1 MGSHE
6 KDPCSPKRALS
17 RSSSTV
23 SSKHSSVQQGSES
36 WEVVEEPRARGSP
49 GQQPQRHEG
58 YLLKKRKWPLKGWHK
73 RYFVLE
79 NGILKYSTTRQDVLK
94 GKLHG
99 AIDVRQSVMSVNKK
113 AQRVDLDT
121 EDNIYHL
128 KIKSPEA
135 FSSWVSSLCTHHHG
149 ERPEP
154 CPTGG
159 PTGTSTQGQWTR
171 ILPSGSA
178 PALSTL
184 ASSRDKVNAW
194 LKDSEGLERCSAE
207 LSECQAKLQ
216 ELTGMLQHLEALH
229 RIPSAPLISG
239 SQPSAA
245 TERPKKGRRATK
257 IWCTQSFAK
266 DDTIG
271 RVGRLHG
278 SVPNLSRYL
287 EPSQSQLPFSVPPE
301 YSQLQRSFWVLAQKV
316 HGSLSSVVAAL
327 VAERARLEEMRQA
340 LHRQCPAPRPGSA
353 GTAAVREHGGP
364 GVLLLGSQRGAGC
377 PLPLSAPSW
386 LQGTGRGGLG
396 SASPF
401 PQPGLRR
408 FHSLS
413 VSSDTTLDSF
423 ASLHPDE
430 PDALPAKGR
439 EQQLSNRSIVSLAD
453 SHTEFFDACEV
464 FLSASSSENEPS
476 EDESCISEVTA
487 GVCEEAAEPGGPGR
501 PPTGTG
507 STGEGTG
514 QRMGPAGGG
523 GFATGPVREGRT
535 AAEAAPPPDTGKGN
549 TGRGEPGEGTAL
561 LPDSSAE
568 GRGSPGRGRLHPTA
582 RCPAGAER
590 PGVPAEPP
598 PLEPPL
604 ELPGPD
610 PRRRSRLP
618 APPAPSGDVSL
629 WGLLRSSVGKD
640 LSRVAL
646 PVQLNE
652 PLNTLQRLCE
662 ELEYSELLDRA
673 SRARDPRQR
682 LVYVAAFAV
691 SAYAS
696 TYYRAGSKPFNPVL
710 GETYEC
716 VRPDRG
722 FRFISEQVSHH
733 PPISACHAESDNFVF
748 WQDMRWKNKF
758 WGKSLEIVPMGTVN
772 VQLPRTG
779 DHYEW
784 NKVTTCIH
792 NVLSGPRWIEHYG
805 EVLIRNTRDA
815 SYHCKLTFCKA
826 RYWGAGANEVQGAV
840 LSRSGTAVE
849 RLAGKWHEGLHRGP
863 APGHCVWKAS
873 KDPGRPP
880 WGVTPALGGY
890 PGLGGYPSQA
900 SSLTVPTP
908 LHADPMPRDHERS
921 YGFTQFALELN
932 ELTPELRRVLPS
944 TDTRLRPDQRYL
956 EEGNVPAAE
965 AQKRQIEQLQRDRRR
980 VMEENNITHQ
990 ARFFRRVTDASGKES
1005 WVTNNTYW
1013 KLRLDPGFSHLDSAV
1028 LW

>member
-6 KDPCSPKRALS
+6 KDPSSPKRALS
-17 RSSSTV
+17 RSNSTV

-36 WEVVEEPRARGSP
+36 WEVVEEPRGRGSP

-128 KIKSPEA
+128 KIKSPEL
-135 FSSWVSSLCTHHHG
+135 FSSWVSSLCSHHQG

-154 CPTGG
+154 CPPGG
-159 PTGTSTQGQWTR
+159 PAGTNTQGQWTR

-184 ASSRDKVNAW
+184 ASSRDKVDAW

-245 TERPKKGRRATK
+245 TERPKKGRRTTK

-287 EPSQSQLPFSVPPE
+287 ESSQSQLPFSLPPE

-327 VAERARLEEMRQA
+327 VAERSRLEEMRLA
-340 LHRQCPAPRPGSA
+340 LDRQCPAPRPGSA
-353 GTAAVREHGGP
+353 GTAGP
-364 GVLLLGSQRGAGC
+364 A
-377 PLPLSAPSW
+377 
-386 LQGTGRGGLG
+386 
-396 SASPF
+396 
-401 PQPGLRR
+401 LRR

-464 FLSASSSENEPS
+464 FLSASSSENE
-476 EDESCISEVTA
+476 
-487 GVCEEAAEPGGPGR
+487 
-501 PPTGTG
+501 
-507 STGEGTG
+507 
-514 QRMGPAGGG
+514 
-523 GFATGPVREGRT
+523 VRG
-535 AAEAAPPPDTGKGN
+535 
-549 TGRGEPGEGTAL
+549 AL
-561 LPDSSAE
+561 L
-568 GRGSPGRGRLHPTA
+568 GFRGSRLHPTA
-582 RCPAGAER
+582 RRPAGAER

-662 ELEYSELLDRA
+662 ELEYSALLDRA

-733 PPISACHAESDNFVF
+733 PPISACHAESENFVF

-815 SYHCKLTFCKA
+815 SYHCKLTFCK
-826 RYWGAGANEVQGAV
+826 V
-840 LSRSGTAVE
+840 
-849 RLAGKWHEGLHRGP
+849 
-863 APGHCVWKAS
+863 C
-873 KDPGRPP
+873 
-880 WGVTPALGGY
+880 
-890 PGLGGYPSQA
+890 
-900 SSLTVPTP
+900 
-908 LHADPMPRDHERS
+908 
-921 YGFTQFALELN
+921 
-932 ELTPELRRVLPS
+932 
-944 TDTRLRPDQRYL
+944 
-956 EEGNVPAAE
+956 
-965 AQKRQIEQLQRDRRR
+965 
-980 VMEENNITHQ
+980 
-990 ARFFRRVTDASGKES
+990 
-1005 WVTNNTYW
+1005 
-1013 KLRLDPGFSHLDSAV
+1013 
-1028 LW
+1028 

>member
-6 KDPCSPKRALS
+6 KDSSSPKRALS
-17 RSSSTV
+17 RSNSTV
-23 SSKHSSVQQGSES
+23 SSKHSSIQQGSES
-36 WEVVEEPRARGSP
+36 WEVVEEPRTRGSP
-49 GQQPQRHEG
+49 GQEPQRHEG

-79 NGILKYSTTRQDVLK
+79 NGILKYATTRQDVLK

-99 AIDVRQSVMSVNKK
+99 AIDIRQSVMSINKK

-121 EDNIYHL
+121 EENIYHL
-128 KIKSPEA
+128 KIKSPELFA
-135 FSSWVSSLCTHHHG
+135 SWVSSLCSHHQG
-149 ERPEP
+149 ERPEL
-154 CPTGG
+154 CPRGG
-159 PTGTSTQGQWTR
+159 PMGKTPTNAQSPWTR

-207 LSECQAKLQ
+207 LSECQEKLQ
-216 ELTGMLQHLEALH
+216 ELTGMLQSLEALH

-239 SQPSAA
+239 TQPSAA
-245 TERPKKGRRATK
+245 AERPKKGRRTTK

-287 EPSQSQLPFSVPPE
+287 EPSQNQLPFSLPPE

-327 VAERARLEEMRQA
+327 MAERTRLEEMRQT
-340 LHRQCPAPRPGSA
+340 LDRRRSAPRPDGA
-353 GTAAVREHGGP
+353 NTTGAA
-364 GVLLLGSQRGAGC
+364 
-377 PLPLSAPSW
+377 
-386 LQGTGRGGLG
+386 
-396 SASPF
+396 
-401 PQPGLRR
+401 LRR

-413 VSSDTTLDSF
+413 VSSDTTQDSF

-476 EDESCISEVTA
+476 DDESCISEATTGA
-487 GVCEEAAEPGGPGR
+487 CEDPGGPSR
-501 PPTGTG
+501 LPTG
-507 STGEGTG
+507 
-514 QRMGPAGGG
+514 
-523 GFATGPVREGRT
+523 
-535 AAEAAPPPDTGKGN
+535 
-549 TGRGEPGEGTAL
+549 
-561 LPDSSAE
+561 AE
-568 GRGSPGRGRLHPTA
+568 GPGMP
-582 RCPAGAER
+582 
-590 PGVPAEPP
+590 VEPV
-598 PLEPPL
+598 

-610 PRRRSRLP
+610 PRRRRCLP
-618 APPAPSGDVSL
+618 APPAPPGDVSL

-722 FRFISEQVSHH
+722 FRFISEQVCHH
-733 PPISACHAESDNFVF
+733 PPISACHAESDNFIF

-758 WGKSLEIVPMGTVN
+758 WGKSLEIVPVGTVN

-779 DHYEW
+779 DHFEW

-815 SYHCKLTFCKA
+815 SYHCKITFCK
-826 RYWGAGANEVQGAV
+826 V
-840 LSRSGTAVE
+840 
-849 RLAGKWHEGLHRGP
+849 
-863 APGHCVWKAS
+863 C
-873 KDPGRPP
+873 
-880 WGVTPALGGY
+880 
-890 PGLGGYPSQA
+890 
-900 SSLTVPTP
+900 
-908 LHADPMPRDHERS
+908 
-921 YGFTQFALELN
+921 
-932 ELTPELRRVLPS
+932 
-944 TDTRLRPDQRYL
+944 
-956 EEGNVPAAE
+956 
-965 AQKRQIEQLQRDRRR
+965 
-980 VMEENNITHQ
+980 
-990 ARFFRRVTDASGKES
+990 
-1005 WVTNNTYW
+1005 
-1013 KLRLDPGFSHLDSAV
+1013 
-1028 LW
+1028 

>member
-6 KDPCSPKRALS
+6 KDPSSPKRALS

-36 WEVVEEPRARGSP
+36 WEVVEEPRVRGSP
-49 GQQPQRHEG
+49 GREPQRHEG

-128 KIKSPEA
+128 KIKSPEL

-154 CPTGG
+154 CPPGG

-245 TERPKKGRRATK
+245 AERPKKGRRTTK

-287 EPSQSQLPFSVPPE
+287 ESSQSQLPFSLPPE

-340 LHRQCPAPRPGSA
+340 LDRQCPAPRPGSA
-353 GTAAVREHGGP
+353 GTAGP
-364 GVLLLGSQRGAGC
+364 A
-377 PLPLSAPSW
+377 
-386 LQGTGRGGLG
+386 
-396 SASPF
+396 
-401 PQPGLRR
+401 LRR

-423 ASLHPDE
+423 ASLQPWLSPQ

-464 FLSASSSENEPS
+464 FLSASSSENE
-476 EDESCISEVTA
+476 
-487 GVCEEAAEPGGPGR
+487 
-501 PPTGTG
+501 
-507 STGEGTG
+507 
-514 QRMGPAGGG
+514 
-523 GFATGPVREGRT
+523 
-535 AAEAAPPPDTGKGN
+535 
-549 TGRGEPGEGTAL
+549 
-561 LPDSSAE
+561 
-568 GRGSPGRGRLHPTA
+568 
-582 RCPAGAER
+582 
-590 PGVPAEPP
+590 
-598 PLEPPL
+598 
-604 ELPGPD
+604 
-610 PRRRSRLP
+610 
-618 APPAPSGDVSL
+618 
-629 WGLLRSSVGKD
+629 
-640 LSRVAL
+640 
-646 PVQLNE
+646 
-652 PLNTLQRLCE
+652 
-662 ELEYSELLDRA
+662 
-673 SRARDPRQR
+673 
-682 LVYVAAFAV
+682 
-691 SAYAS
+691 
-696 TYYRAGSKPFNPVL
+696 
-710 GETYEC
+710 
-716 VRPDRG
+716 
-722 FRFISEQVSHH
+722 
-733 PPISACHAESDNFVF
+733 
-748 WQDMRWKNKF
+748 
-758 WGKSLEIVPMGTVN
+758 
-772 VQLPRTG
+772 
-779 DHYEW
+779 
-784 NKVTTCIH
+784 
-792 NVLSGPRWIEHYG
+792 
-805 EVLIRNTRDA
+805 
-815 SYHCKLTFCKA
+815 
-826 RYWGAGANEVQGAV
+826 
-840 LSRSGTAVE
+840 
-849 RLAGKWHEGLHRGP
+849 
-863 APGHCVWKAS
+863 
-873 KDPGRPP
+873 
-880 WGVTPALGGY
+880 
-890 PGLGGYPSQA
+890 
-900 SSLTVPTP
+900 
-908 LHADPMPRDHERS
+908 
-921 YGFTQFALELN
+921 
-932 ELTPELRRVLPS
+932 
-944 TDTRLRPDQRYL
+944 
-956 EEGNVPAAE
+956 
-965 AQKRQIEQLQRDRRR
+965 
-980 VMEENNITHQ
+980 
-990 ARFFRRVTDASGKES
+990 
-1005 WVTNNTYW
+1005 
-1013 KLRLDPGFSHLDSAV
+1013 
-1028 LW
+1028 

>member
-6 KDPCSPKRALS
+6 KDPASPKRALS
-17 RSSSTV
+17 RSNSTV

-36 WEVVEEPRARGSP
+36 WEVLEEPRALRGSP
-49 GQQPQRHEG
+49 GQEPRRHEG

-128 KIKSPEA
+128 KIKSPEL
-135 FSSWVSSLCTHHHG
+135 FSSWVSSLCSHHHG

-154 CPTGG
+154 CPPGG
-159 PTGTSTQGQWTR
+159 PMGANTQGQWTR

-245 TERPKKGRRATK
+245 TERPKKGRRSTK

-287 EPSQSQLPFSVPPE
+287 ESSQSQLPFSLPPE

-340 LHRQCPAPRPGSA
+340 LDRQCPAPRPGSA
-353 GTAAVREHGGP
+353 GTAGP
-364 GVLLLGSQRGAGC
+364 A
-377 PLPLSAPSW
+377 
-386 LQGTGRGGLG
+386 
-396 SASPF
+396 
-401 PQPGLRR
+401 LRR

-430 PDALPAKGR
+430 PDTLPAKGR

-464 FLSASSSENEPS
+464 FLSASSSENEVRGFWGALLVGGGLCGPPAPPRCSGFISPLSLPRPILISRPGSRSPCLPQPLDPS
-476 EDESCISEVTA
+476 PRSPC
-487 GVCEEAAEPGGPGR
+487 PPR
-501 PPTGTG
+501 PPTAP
-507 STGEGTG
+507 SL
-514 QRMGPAGGG
+514 
-523 GFATGPVREGRT
+523 T
-535 AAEAAPPPDTGKGN
+535 APGVSAVS
-549 TGRGEPGEGTAL
+549 EPGCAVAAVTAMRW
-561 LPDSSAE
+561 P
-568 GRGSPGRGRLHPTA
+568 
-582 RCPAGAER
+582 RCQ
-590 PGVPAEPP
+590 VF
-598 PLEPPL
+598 
-604 ELPGPD
+604 
-610 PRRRSRLP
+610 
-618 APPAPSGDVSL
+618 
-629 WGLLRSSVGKD
+629 
-640 LSRVAL
+640 
-646 PVQLNE
+646 
-652 PLNTLQRLCE
+652 
-662 ELEYSELLDRA
+662 
-673 SRARDPRQR
+673 
-682 LVYVAAFAV
+682 VAAFAV

-758 WGKSLEIVPMGTVN
+758 WGKSLEIVPVGTVN
-772 VQLPRTG
+772 VQLPR
-779 DHYEW
+779 
-784 NKVTTCIH
+784 
-792 NVLSGPRWIEHYG
+792 
-805 EVLIRNTRDA
+805 
-815 SYHCKLTFCKA
+815 
-826 RYWGAGANEVQGAV
+826 
-840 LSRSGTAVE
+840 
-849 RLAGKWHEGLHRGP
+849 
-863 APGHCVWKAS
+863 
-873 KDPGRPP
+873 
-880 WGVTPALGGY
+880 
-890 PGLGGYPSQA
+890 
-900 SSLTVPTP
+900 
-908 LHADPMPRDHERS
+908 
-921 YGFTQFALELN
+921 
-932 ELTPELRRVLPS
+932 
-944 TDTRLRPDQRYL
+944 
-956 EEGNVPAAE
+956 
-965 AQKRQIEQLQRDRRR
+965 
-980 VMEENNITHQ
+980 
-990 ARFFRRVTDASGKES
+990 
-1005 WVTNNTYW
+1005 
-1013 KLRLDPGFSHLDSAV
+1013 
-1028 LW
+1028 

>member
-6 KDPCSPKRALS
+6 KDPSSPKRALS

-23 SSKHSSVQQGSES
+23 SSKHSSSVQQGSES
-36 WEVVEEPRARGSP
+36 WEVVEEPRAQGSP
-49 GQQPQRHEG
+49 SREPQRHEG

-79 NGILKYSTTRQDVLK
+79 NGILKYATTRQDVLK
-94 GKLHG
+94 DKLHG
-99 AIDVRQSVMSVNKK
+99 AIDIRQSVMSINKK

-121 EDNIYHL
+121 EENIYHL
-128 KIKSPEA
+128 KIKSPEL
-135 FSSWVSSLCTHHHG
+135 FSSWVRSLCSHHQG
-149 ERPEP
+149 DRPQP
-154 CPTGG
+154 CPRGG
-159 PTGTSTQGQWTR
+159 PAGRTPTAAQGPWTR

-178 PALSTL
+178 PALATL
-184 ASSRDKVNAW
+184 ASPRDKVDAW
-194 LKDSEGLERCSAE
+194 LQDSEGLERCSAE
-207 LSECQAKLQ
+207 LSECQAKLR
-216 ELTGMLQHLEALH
+216 ELNGMLQSLEALH
-229 RIPSAPLISG
+229 RIPSAPLISAS
-239 SQPSAA
+239 SQSSAA
-245 TERPKKGRRATK
+245 VERPKKGRRSTK

-287 EPSQSQLPFSVPPE
+287 EPSQSPLPFSLPPE

-327 VAERARLEEMRQA
+327 TAERARLEEMRQA
-340 LHRQCPAPRPGSA
+340 LDQRHSAPRPG
-353 GTAAVREHGGP
+353 
-364 GVLLLGSQRGAGC
+364 GAGNAG
-377 PLPLSAPSW
+377 PA
-386 LQGTGRGGLG
+386 
-396 SASPF
+396 
-401 PQPGLRR
+401 LRR

-423 ASLHPDE
+423 ASLHPEELDT
-430 PDALPAKGR
+430 LPAKGR
-439 EQQLSNRSIVSLAD
+439 EQQRSNRSIVSLAD

-464 FLSASSSENEPS
+464 FLSASSSENEPPTPPPAALPQPS
-476 EDESCISEVTA
+476 DDESCISEATT
-487 GVCEEAAEPGGPGR
+487 CDDTAEPGGPGR
-501 PPTGTG
+501 PPTG
-507 STGEGTG
+507 
-514 QRMGPAGGG
+514 
-523 GFATGPVREGRT
+523 
-535 AAEAAPPPDTGKGN
+535 
-549 TGRGEPGEGTAL
+549 
-561 LPDSSAE
+561 AE
-568 GRGSPGRGRLHPTA
+568 GPELPS
-582 RCPAGAER
+582 
-590 PGVPAEPP
+590 V
-598 PLEPPL
+598 

-610 PRRRSRLP
+610 PRRRSCLP
-618 APPAPSGDVSL
+618 APPAPPGDVSL

-662 ELEYSELLDRA
+662 ELEYSALLDRA
-673 SRARDPRQR
+673 SRQTHPRQR
-682 LVYVAAFAV
+682 MVYVAAFAV

-696 TYYRAGSKPFNPVL
+696 TFYRAGSKPFNPVL

-722 FRFISEQVSHH
+722 FRFISEQVCHH
-733 PPISACHAESDNFVF
+733 PPISACHAESDNFIF

-758 WGKSLEIVPMGTVN
+758 WGKSLEIVPVGTVN

-779 DHYEW
+779 DHFEW

-805 EVLIRNTRDA
+805 EVLIRNTHDT

-840 LSRSGTAVE
+840 LSRSGTVVE

-863 APGHCVWKAS
+863 APGQCIWRAN
-873 KDPGRPP
+873 
-880 WGVTPALGGY
+880 
-890 PGLGGYPSQA
+890 
-900 SSLTVPTP
+900 
-908 LHADPMPRDHERS
+908 PMPRDHERN

-965 AQKRQIEQLQRDRRR
+965 TQKRQIEQLQRDRRR

-990 ARFFRRVTDASGKES
+990 ARFFRRLTDANGKES

-1013 KLRLDPGFSHLDSAV
+1013 KLRLDPGFAHLDSAV

>member
-6 KDPCSPKRALS
+6 KDSSSPKRALS
-17 RSSSTV
+17 RSNSTV
-23 SSKHSSVQQGSES
+23 SSKHSGVQQGSES
-36 WEVVEEPRARGSP
+36 WEVVEEPRTLGSP
-49 GQQPQRHEG
+49 GQELLRHEG

-79 NGILKYSTTRQDVLK
+79 NGILKYATTRQDVLK

-121 EDNIYHL
+121 EENIYHL
-128 KIKSPEA
+128 KIKSPEL
-135 FSSWVSSLCTHHHG
+135 FTSWVSSLCSHHQG

-154 CPTGG
+154 CPRGG
-159 PTGTSTQGQWTR
+159 PAGRTPTNVQGPWTR

-178 PALSTL
+178 PALSSL

-216 ELTGMLQHLEALH
+216 ELTGMLQSLEALH

-245 TERPKKGRRATK
+245 TERPKKARRTTK

-271 RVGRLHG
+271 RATLH
-278 SVPNLSRYL
+278 
-287 EPSQSQLPFSVPPE
+287 
-301 YSQLQRSFWVLAQKV
+301 
-316 HGSLSSVVAAL
+316 
-327 VAERARLEEMRQA
+327 
-340 LHRQCPAPRPGSA
+340 
-353 GTAAVREHGGP
+353 
-364 GVLLLGSQRGAGC
+364 
-377 PLPLSAPSW
+377 
-386 LQGTGRGGLG
+386 
-396 SASPF
+396 
-401 PQPGLRR
+401 R

-413 VSSDTTLDSF
+413 ISSDTTLDSF

-476 EDESCISEVTA
+476 DDESCISEATTSA
-487 GVCEEAAEPGGPGR
+487 CEDAADPGGPGR
-501 PPTGTG
+501 PPTGT
-507 STGEGTG
+507 EE
-514 QRMGPAGGG
+514 R
-523 GFATGPVREGRT
+523 
-535 AAEAAPPPDTGKGN
+535 DTG
-549 TGRGEPGEGTAL
+549 
-561 LPDSSAE
+561 AE
-568 GRGSPGRGRLHPTA
+568 GPGMP
-582 RCPAGAER
+582 
-590 PGVPAEPP
+590 VEPP
-598 PLEPPL
+598 PPPPL

-610 PRRRSRLP
+610 PRRRSCLP
-618 APPAPSGDVSL
+618 APPAPPGDVSL

-662 ELEYSELLDRA
+662 ELEYSGLLDRA

-722 FRFISEQVSHH
+722 FRFISEQVCHH
-733 PPISACHAESDNFVF
+733 PPISACHAESDNFIF

-758 WGKSLEIVPMGTVN
+758 WGKSLEIVPVGTVN
-772 VQLPRTG
+772 IQLPRTG
-779 DHYEW
+779 DHFEW

-840 LSRSGTAVE
+840 LSRTGTVVE

-863 APGHCVWKAS
+863 APGQCVWRAN
-873 KDPGRPP
+873 
-880 WGVTPALGGY
+880 
-890 PGLGGYPSQA
+890 
-900 SSLTVPTP
+900 
-908 LHADPMPRDHERS
+908 PMPRDHERN

-965 AQKRQIEQLQRDRRR
+965 TQKRQIEQLQRDRRR

-990 ARFFRRVTDASGKES
+990 ARFFRRLTDANGKES

-1013 KLRLDPGFSHLDSAV
+1013 KLRLDPGFAHLDSAV

>member
-6 KDPCSPKRALS
+6 KDPSSPKRALS
-17 RSSSTV
+17 RSNSTV
-23 SSKHSSVQQGSES
+23 SSKHSSVQQGSEC

-79 NGILKYSTTRQDVLK
+79 NGILKYATTRQDVLK
-94 GKLHG
+94 GKVHG
-99 AIDVRQSVMSVNKK
+99 AIDIRQSVMSVNKK

-121 EDNIYHL
+121 EENIYHL
-128 KIKSPEA
+128 KIKSPELFA
-135 FSSWVSSLCTHHHG
+135 SWVSSLCSHHQG

-154 CPTGG
+154 CPGVGLAGRTPTDAQG
-159 PTGTSTQGQWTR
+159 PWTR

-178 PALSTL
+178 PALSAL

-194 LKDSEGLERCSAE
+194 LKDSDGLERCSAE
-207 LSECQAKLQ
+207 LSECQAKLR
-216 ELTGMLQHLEALH
+216 ELTGMLQSLEALH

-239 SQPSAA
+239 GQPSAA
-245 TERPKKGRRATK
+245 AERPKKGRRTTK

-287 EPSQSQLPFSVPPE
+287 EPSQSQLPFSLPPE

-316 HGSLSSVVAAL
+316 HGSLSSVVTAL
-327 VAERARLEEMRQA
+327 TAERARLEEMRQA
-340 LHRQCPAPRPGSA
+340 LDRRHAASRPG
-353 GTAAVREHGGP
+353 
-364 GVLLLGSQRGAGC
+364 GAG
-377 PLPLSAPSW
+377 A
-386 LQGTGRGGLG
+386 
-396 SASPF
+396 A
-401 PQPGLRR
+401 LRR

-423 ASLHPDE
+423 ASLHPVE
-430 PDALPAKGR
+430 PDTLPAKA

-476 EDESCISEVTA
+476 DDESCISEATISA
-487 GVCEEAAEPGGPGR
+487 CEDGAEPGGPGR
-501 PPTGTG
+501 PPTG
-507 STGEGTG
+507 
-514 QRMGPAGGG
+514 
-523 GFATGPVREGRT
+523 
-535 AAEAAPPPDTGKGN
+535 
-549 TGRGEPGEGTAL
+549 
-561 LPDSSAE
+561 AE
-568 GRGSPGRGRLHPTA
+568 G
-582 RCPAGAER
+582 
-590 PGVPAEPP
+590 PGVPVE
-598 PLEPPL
+598 PL

-610 PRRRSRLP
+610 PRRRNRLP
-618 APPAPSGDVSL
+618 APPAPPGDVSL

-662 ELEYSELLDRA
+662 ELEYSGLLDH
-673 SRARDPRQR
+673 
-682 LVYVAAFAV
+682 
-691 SAYAS
+691 
-696 TYYRAGSKPFNPVL
+696 
-710 GETYEC
+710 
-716 VRPDRG
+716 RPDRG

-758 WGKSLEIVPMGTVN
+758 WGKSLEIVPVGTVN

-779 DHYEW
+779 DHFEW

-805 EVLIRNTRDA
+805 EVLIRNVRDA

-840 LSRSGTAVE
+840 LSRSGTVVE

-863 APGHCVWKAS
+863 APGQCVWRAN
-873 KDPGRPP
+873 
-880 WGVTPALGGY
+880 
-890 PGLGGYPSQA
+890 
-900 SSLTVPTP
+900 
-908 LHADPMPRDHERS
+908 PMPHDHERS

-965 AQKRQIEQLQRDRRR
+965 TQKRQIEQLQRDRRR

-990 ARFFRRVTDASGKES
+990 ARFFRRLTDANGKES

-1013 KLRLDPGFSHLDSAV
+1013 KLRLDPGFAHLDSAV

>member
-6 KDPCSPKRALS
+6 KDPASPKRALS
-17 RSSSTV
+17 RSNSTV

-36 WEVVEEPRARGSP
+36 WEVVEEPRGSP
-49 GQQPQRHEG
+49 GRRPQRHEG

-128 KIKSPEA
+128 KIKSPEL
-135 FSSWVSSLCTHHHG
+135 FSSWVSSLCAHHHG
-149 ERPEP
+149 ERTEP
-154 CPTGG
+154 LAPDCHQCPLC
-159 PTGTSTQGQWTR
+159 PLQGQWTR

-216 ELTGMLQHLEALH
+216 ELTAMLQHLEALH

-239 SQPSAA
+239 GQPS
-245 TERPKKGRRATK
+245 TERPKKGRRSTK

-287 EPSQSQLPFSVPPE
+287 ESSQSQLPFSLPPE

-340 LHRQCPAPRPGSA
+340 LDRQCPAPRPGSA
-353 GTAAVREHGGP
+353 GTAGP
-364 GVLLLGSQRGAGC
+364 A
-377 PLPLSAPSW
+377 
-386 LQGTGRGGLG
+386 
-396 SASPF
+396 
-401 PQPGLRR
+401 LRR

-464 FLSASSSENEPS
+464 FLSASSSENEVRGVWGVS
-476 EDESCISEVTA
+476 A
-487 GVCEEAAEPGGPGR
+487 GSGV
-501 PPTGTG
+501 
-507 STGEGTG
+507 S
-514 QRMGPAGGG
+514 AGGG
-523 GFATGPVREGRT
+523 LCRPSTTSRCFGFISPLSLPNPTSSAGPG
-535 AAEAAPPPDTGKGN
+535 AAP
-549 TGRGEPGEGTAL
+549 R
-561 LPDSSAE
+561 
-568 GRGSPGRGRLHPTA
+568 
-582 RCPAGAER
+582 
-590 PGVPAEPP
+590 
-598 PLEPPL
+598 PPL

-662 ELEYSELLDRA
+662 ELEYSALLDRA

-733 PPISACHAESDNFVF
+733 PPISACHAESENFVF
-748 WQDMRWKNKF
+748 WQ
-758 WGKSLEIVPMGTVN
+758 
-772 VQLPRTG
+772 
-779 DHYEW
+779 
-784 NKVTTCIH
+784 
-792 NVLSGPRWIEHYG
+792 
-805 EVLIRNTRDA
+805 
-815 SYHCKLTFCKA
+815 
-826 RYWGAGANEVQGAV
+826 
-840 LSRSGTAVE
+840 
-849 RLAGKWHEGLHRGP
+849 
-863 APGHCVWKAS
+863 
-873 KDPGRPP
+873 
-880 WGVTPALGGY
+880 
-890 PGLGGYPSQA
+890 
-900 SSLTVPTP
+900 
-908 LHADPMPRDHERS
+908 
-921 YGFTQFALELN
+921 
-932 ELTPELRRVLPS
+932 
-944 TDTRLRPDQRYL
+944 
-956 EEGNVPAAE
+956 
-965 AQKRQIEQLQRDRRR
+965 
-980 VMEENNITHQ
+980 
-990 ARFFRRVTDASGKES
+990 
-1005 WVTNNTYW
+1005 
-1013 KLRLDPGFSHLDSAV
+1013 
-1028 LW
+1028 

>member
-6 KDPCSPKRALS
+6 KDPSSPKRALS
-17 RSSSTV
+17 RSNSTV
-23 SSKHSSVQQGSES
+23 SSKHSSVQQVGGLLAGRVSRWGAPLVTRDPHADPRQGSES
-36 WEVVEEPRARGSP
+36 WEVLEEPRAGGSP
-49 GQQPQRHEG
+49 GRELRRHEG

-79 NGILKYSTTRQDVLK
+79 DGILKYATTRQDVLK

-99 AIDVRQSVMSVNKK
+99 SIDVRQSVMSINKK

-121 EDNIYHL
+121 EENIYHL
-128 KIKSPEA
+128 KVLGGLQPRPGALGPPPSMSLPPQLTPVPQIKSPELFA
-135 FSSWVSSLCTHHHG
+135 SWVSSLCSHHQG
-149 ERPEP
+149 EGPR
-154 CPTGG
+154 GG
-159 PTGTSTQGQWTR
+159 PAGRTLPNAQVGGTSGWRCEAAPGHRAPHDRPGGVPGPPLQGPWMR

-178 PALSTL
+178 PALSAL

-216 ELTGMLQHLEALH
+216 ELTAMLHSLEALH
-229 RIPSAPLISG
+229 RIPSAPLISS

-245 TERPKKGRRATK
+245 TERPKKGRRTTK

-287 EPSQSQLPFSVPPE
+287 EPSQSQLPFSLPPE

-327 VAERARLEEMRQA
+327 TAERARLEEMRQA
-340 LHRQCPAPRPGSA
+340 LDRRHSAPRPGGASST
-353 GTAAVREHGGP
+353 GAA
-364 GVLLLGSQRGAGC
+364 
-377 PLPLSAPSW
+377 
-386 LQGTGRGGLG
+386 
-396 SASPF
+396 
-401 PQPGLRR
+401 LRR

-464 FLSASSSENEPS
+464 LLSASSSENE
-476 EDESCISEVTA
+476 
-487 GVCEEAAEPGGPGR
+487 
-501 PPTGTG
+501 
-507 STGEGTG
+507 
-514 QRMGPAGGG
+514 
-523 GFATGPVREGRT
+523 
-535 AAEAAPPPDTGKGN
+535 
-549 TGRGEPGEGTAL
+549 
-561 LPDSSAE
+561 
-568 GRGSPGRGRLHPTA
+568 
-582 RCPAGAER
+582 
-590 PGVPAEPP
+590 
-598 PLEPPL
+598 
-604 ELPGPD
+604 
-610 PRRRSRLP
+610 
-618 APPAPSGDVSL
+618 
-629 WGLLRSSVGKD
+629 
-640 LSRVAL
+640 
-646 PVQLNE
+646 LNE

-662 ELEYSELLDRA
+662 ELEYSGLLDRA

-722 FRFISEQVSHH
+722 FRFISEQVCHH
-733 PPISACHAESDNFVF
+733 PPISACHAESDNFIF

-758 WGKSLEIVPMGTVN
+758 WGKSLEIVPVGTVN

-779 DHYEW
+779 DHFEW

-815 SYHCKLTFCKA
+815 SYHCKITFCKA

-840 LSRSGTAVE
+840 LSRSGAVVE

-863 APGHCVWKAS
+863 PPGTVH
-873 KDPGRPP
+873 
-880 WGVTPALGGY
+880 LE
-890 PGLGGYPSQA
+890 SQ
-900 SSLTVPTP
+900 
-908 LHADPMPRDHERS
+908 
-921 YGFTQFALELN
+921 
-932 ELTPELRRVLPS
+932 
-944 TDTRLRPDQRYL
+944 
-956 EEGNVPAAE
+956 
-965 AQKRQIEQLQRDRRR
+965 
-980 VMEENNITHQ
+980 
-990 ARFFRRVTDASGKES
+990 
-1005 WVTNNTYW
+1005 
-1013 KLRLDPGFSHLDSAV
+1013 
-1028 LW
+1028 

>member
-6 KDPCSPKRALS
+6 KDSSSPKRALS
-17 RSSSTV
+17 RSNSTV

-36 WEVVEEPRARGSP
+36 WEVVEEPRTRGSP
-49 GQQPQRHEG
+49 GQEPQRHEG

-79 NGILKYSTTRQDVLK
+79 NGILKYATTRQDVLK

-99 AIDVRQSVMSVNKK
+99 AIDIRQSVMSVNKK

-121 EDNIYHL
+121 EENIYHL
-128 KIKSPEA
+128 KIKSPEL
-135 FSSWVSSLCTHHHG
+135 FTSWVSSLCSHHQG

-154 CPTGG
+154 CPRGG
-159 PTGTSTQGQWTR
+159 PTGRTPTNAQGQWTR

-216 ELTGMLQHLEALH
+216 ELTGMLQSLEALH

-245 TERPKKGRRATK
+245 AERPKKGRRTTK

-287 EPSQSQLPFSVPPE
+287 EPSQSQLPFSLPPE

-327 VAERARLEEMRQA
+327 TAERARLEEMRQA
-340 LHRQCPAPRPGSA
+340 LDRQRSTPRPGSA
-353 GTAAVREHGGP
+353 GNAGAA
-364 GVLLLGSQRGAGC
+364 
-377 PLPLSAPSW
+377 
-386 LQGTGRGGLG
+386 
-396 SASPF
+396 
-401 PQPGLRR
+401 LRR

-430 PDALPAKGR
+430 LDALPAKGR

-476 EDESCISEVTA
+476 DDESCISEATTSA
-487 GVCEEAAEPGGPGR
+487 CEDTAEPGGPGR
-501 PPTGTG
+501 PPT
-507 STGEGTG
+507 
-514 QRMGPAGGG
+514 
-523 GFATGPVREGRT
+523 
-535 AAEAAPPPDTGKGN
+535 
-549 TGRGEPGEGTAL
+549 
-561 LPDSSAE
+561 
-568 GRGSPGRGRLHPTA
+568 
-582 RCPAGAER
+582 AGAEG
-590 PGVPAEPP
+590 PGIPVEPS
-598 PLEPPL
+598 PL

-610 PRRRSRLP
+610 LRRRSCLP
-618 APPAPSGDVSL
+618 APPAPPGD
-629 WGLLRSSVGKD
+629 
-640 LSRVAL
+640 
-646 PVQLNE
+646 
-652 PLNTLQRLCE
+652 RLCE
-662 ELEYSELLDRA
+662 ELEYSALLDRA

-722 FRFISEQVSHH
+722 FRFISEQVCHH

-779 DHYEW
+779 DHFEW

-815 SYHCKLTFCKA
+815 SYHCKITFCKA
-826 RYWGAGANEVQGAV
+826 RYWGAGANEVQGVV
-840 LSRSGTAVE
+840 LSRSGTVVE

-863 APGHCVWKAS
+863 APGQCVWRAN
-873 KDPGRPP
+873 
-880 WGVTPALGGY
+880 
-890 PGLGGYPSQA
+890 
-900 SSLTVPTP
+900 
-908 LHADPMPRDHERS
+908 PMPRNHERN

-965 AQKRQIEQLQRDRRR
+965 TQKRQIEQLQRDRRR

-990 ARFFRRVTDASGKES
+990 ARFFRRLTDANGKES

>member
-128 KIKSPEA
+128 K
-135 FSSWVSSLCTHHHG
+135 
-149 ERPEP
+149 
-154 CPTGG
+154 
-159 PTGTSTQGQWTR
+159 GQWTR

-245 TERPKKGRRATK
+245 TERPKKGRRSTK

-287 EPSQSQLPFSVPPE
+287 ESSQSQLPFSVPPE

-340 LHRQCPAPRPGSA
+340 LHRQGPAPRPGSA
-353 GTAAVREHGGP
+353 GTAGP
-364 GVLLLGSQRGAGC
+364 A
-377 PLPLSAPSW
+377 
-386 LQGTGRGGLG
+386 
-396 SASPF
+396 
-401 PQPGLRR
+401 LRR

-413 VSSDTTLDSF
+413 ASSDTTLDSF

-464 FLSASSSENEPS
+464 FLSASSSENE
-476 EDESCISEVTA
+476 
-487 GVCEEAAEPGGPGR
+487 
-501 PPTGTG
+501 
-507 STGEGTG
+507 
-514 QRMGPAGGG
+514 
-523 GFATGPVREGRT
+523 
-535 AAEAAPPPDTGKGN
+535 
-549 TGRGEPGEGTAL
+549 
-561 LPDSSAE
+561 
-568 GRGSPGRGRLHPTA
+568 
-582 RCPAGAER
+582 
-590 PGVPAEPP
+590 
-598 PLEPPL
+598 
-604 ELPGPD
+604 
-610 PRRRSRLP
+610 
-618 APPAPSGDVSL
+618 
-629 WGLLRSSVGKD
+629 
-640 LSRVAL
+640 
-646 PVQLNE
+646 LNE

-815 SYHCKLTFCKA
+815 SFHCKLTFCK
-826 RYWGAGANEVQGAV
+826 
-840 LSRSGTAVE
+840 
-849 RLAGKWHEGLHRGP
+849 
-863 APGHCVWKAS
+863 
-873 KDPGRPP
+873 
-880 WGVTPALGGY
+880 
-890 PGLGGYPSQA
+890 
-900 SSLTVPTP
+900 
-908 LHADPMPRDHERS
+908 MPRDHERN

-980 VMEENNITHQ
+980 VMEENNIAHQ

>member
-6 KDPCSPKRALS
+6 KDPSSPKRALS
-17 RSSSTV
+17 RSNSTV

-36 WEVVEEPRARGSP
+36 WEVVEEPPVRGSP
-49 GQQPQRHEG
+49 GQEPPRHEG

-79 NGILKYSTTRQDVLK
+79 NGILKYATTLQDVLK

-99 AIDVRQSVMSVNKK
+99 AIDIRQSVMSVNKK

-121 EDNIYHL
+121 EENIYHL
-128 KIKSPEA
+128 KIKSPELFA
-135 FSSWVSSLCTHHHG
+135 SWVSSLCSHHQG

-154 CPTGG
+154 CPRGG
-159 PTGTSTQGQWTR
+159 PTGRTPPNAQGPWTR

-207 LSECQAKLQ
+207 LSECQVKLQ
-216 ELTGMLQHLEALH
+216 ELTGMLQSLEALH

-245 TERPKKGRRATK
+245 TERPKKGRRTTK

-287 EPSQSQLPFSVPPE
+287 EPSQSQLPFSLPPE

-327 VAERARLEEMRQA
+327 VAERARLEEMQQA
-340 LHRQCPAPRPGSA
+340 LDRRRSAPRPG
-353 GTAAVREHGGP
+353 
-364 GVLLLGSQRGAGC
+364 GAGN
-377 PLPLSAPSW
+377 
-386 LQGTGRGGLG
+386 TG
-396 SASPF
+396 AA
-401 PQPGLRR
+401 LRR

-476 EDESCISEVTA
+476 DDESCISEATTSA
-487 GVCEEAAEPGGPGR
+487 CEDAAEPGGPGR
-501 PPTGTG
+501 PPTG
-507 STGEGTG
+507 
-514 QRMGPAGGG
+514 
-523 GFATGPVREGRT
+523 
-535 AAEAAPPPDTGKGN
+535 
-549 TGRGEPGEGTAL
+549 
-561 LPDSSAE
+561 AE
-568 GRGSPGRGRLHPTA
+568 G
-582 RCPAGAER
+582 
-590 PGVPAEPP
+590 PGVPVEP
-598 PLEPPL
+598 PPL

-610 PRRRSRLP
+610 PRRRSCLP
-618 APPAPSGDVSL
+618 APPAPPGDVSL

-662 ELEYSELLDRA
+662 ELEYSALLDRA

-722 FRFISEQVSHH
+722 FRFISEQVCHH
-733 PPISACHAESDNFVF
+733 PPISACHAESDNFIF

-758 WGKSLEIVPMGTVN
+758 WGKSLEIVPVGTVN
-772 VQLPRTG
+772 VQLP
-779 DHYEW
+779 
-784 NKVTTCIH
+784 
-792 NVLSGPRWIEHYG
+792 SGPRWIEHYG
-805 EVLIRNTRDA
+805 EVLIRNTRDP
-815 SYHCKLTFCKA
+815 SYHCKITFCKA

-840 LSRSGTAVE
+840 LSRSGTVVE

-863 APGHCVWKAS
+863 APGQCVWRAN
-873 KDPGRPP
+873 
-880 WGVTPALGGY
+880 
-890 PGLGGYPSQA
+890 
-900 SSLTVPTP
+900 
-908 LHADPMPRDHERS
+908 PMPRDHERN

-932 ELTPELRRVLPS
+932 ELTPDLRRVLPS

-965 AQKRQIEQLQRDRRR
+965 TQKRQIEQLQRDRRR

-990 ARFFRRVTDASGKES
+990 ARFFRRLTDANGKES

-1013 KLRLDPGFSHLDSAV
+1013 KLRLDPGFAHLDSAV

>member
-6 KDPCSPKRALS
+6 KDSSSPKRALS
-17 RSSSTV
+17 RSNSTV
-23 SSKHSSVQQGSES
+23 SSKHSSIQQGSES
-36 WEVVEEPRARGSP
+36 WEVVEEPRMWGSP
-49 GQQPQRHEG
+49 GQEPQRHEG

-79 NGILKYSTTRQDVLK
+79 NGILKYATTRQDVLK

-99 AIDVRQSVMSVNKK
+99 AIDIRQSVMSVNKK

-121 EDNIYHL
+121 EENIYHL
-128 KIKSPEA
+128 KIKSPEL
-135 FSSWVSSLCTHHHG
+135 FTSWVSSLCSHHQG
-149 ERPEP
+149 ERPEL
-154 CPTGG
+154 CPRGG
-159 PTGTSTQGQWTR
+159 PMGRTPTNTQGQWTR

-216 ELTGMLQHLEALH
+216 ELTGMLQSLEALH

-245 TERPKKGRRATK
+245 AERPKKGRRTTK

-287 EPSQSQLPFSVPPE
+287 EPSQSQLPFSLPPE

-327 VAERARLEEMRQA
+327 TAERARLEDMRQA
-340 LHRQCPAPRPGSA
+340 LDRQRSTPRPGSA
-353 GTAAVREHGGP
+353 GN
-364 GVLLLGSQRGAGC
+364 AG
-377 PLPLSAPSW
+377 L
-386 LQGTGRGGLG
+386 
-396 SASPF
+396 
-401 PQPGLRR
+401 
-408 FHSLS
+408 
-413 VSSDTTLDSF
+413 
-423 ASLHPDE
+423 
-430 PDALPAKGR
+430 DALPAKSR

-476 EDESCISEVTA
+476 DDESCISEATTSA
-487 GVCEEAAEPGGPGR
+487 CEDTAEPGGLGR
-501 PPTGTG
+501 PPTG
-507 STGEGTG
+507 
-514 QRMGPAGGG
+514 
-523 GFATGPVREGRT
+523 
-535 AAEAAPPPDTGKGN
+535 
-549 TGRGEPGEGTAL
+549 
-561 LPDSSAE
+561 AE
-568 GRGSPGRGRLHPTA
+568 GPGIP
-582 RCPAGAER
+582 
-590 PGVPAEPP
+590 VEPS
-598 PLEPPL
+598 PL

-610 PRRRSRLP
+610 LRRRSCLP
-618 APPAPSGDVSL
+618 APPAPPGDVSL

-662 ELEYSELLDRA
+662 ELEYSALLDRA

-722 FRFISEQVSHH
+722 FRFISEQVCHH

-779 DHYEW
+779 DHFEW

-815 SYHCKLTFCKA
+815 SYHCKITFCKA
-826 RYWGAGANEVQGAV
+826 RYWGAGANEVQGVV
-840 LSRSGTAVE
+840 LSRSGTVVE

-863 APGHCVWKAS
+863 APGQCVWRAN
-873 KDPGRPP
+873 
-880 WGVTPALGGY
+880 
-890 PGLGGYPSQA
+890 
-900 SSLTVPTP
+900 
-908 LHADPMPRDHERS
+908 PMPRDHERN

-965 AQKRQIEQLQRDRRR
+965 TQKRQIEQLQRDRRR

-990 ARFFRRVTDASGKES
+990 ARFFRRLTDANGKES

-1013 KLRLDPGFSHLDSAV
+1013 KLRLDPGFAHLDSAV

>member
-1 MGSHE
+1 MQSPPRAGDGAIPALPAPGAAAGAVPELPDRPCPPRSSSRPDGRARSPGPAAPTAMGSHE

-17 RSSSTV
+17 RSNSTV

-36 WEVVEEPRARGSP
+36 WEVVEEPRGSP

-128 KIKSPEA
+128 KIKSPEV
-135 FSSWVSSLCTHHHG
+135 FSSWVSSLCSHHHG
-149 ERPEP
+149 ERPGP
-154 CPTGG
+154 CAPGA
-159 PTGTSTQGQWTR
+159 STQGQWTR
-171 ILPSGSA
+171 MLPSGSA

-184 ASSRDKVNAW
+184 ASSRDKVSAW

-239 SQPSAA
+239 GQPSAA
-245 TERPKKGRRATK
+245 TERPKKGRRSTK

-271 RVGRLHG
+271 RVRVGRLHG

-327 VAERARLEEMRQA
+327 VAERARLEEMRRA
-340 LHRQCPAPRPGSA
+340 LDRQGPAPRPGSA
-353 GTAAVREHGGP
+353 GTAGP
-364 GVLLLGSQRGAGC
+364 A
-377 PLPLSAPSW
+377 
-386 LQGTGRGGLG
+386 
-396 SASPF
+396 
-401 PQPGLRR
+401 LRR

-476 EDESCISEVTA
+476 EDESCISEVTTS
-487 GVCEEAAEPGGPGR
+487 VCEEPTEPGGPGR
-501 PPTGTG
+501 PPTG
-507 STGEGTG
+507 
-514 QRMGPAGGG
+514 
-523 GFATGPVREGRT
+523 
-535 AAEAAPPPDTGKGN
+535 
-549 TGRGEPGEGTAL
+549 
-561 LPDSSAE
+561 
-568 GRGSPGRGRLHPTA
+568 
-582 RCPAGAER
+582 AER
-590 PGVPAEPP
+590 PGLPAEPP

-840 LSRSGTAVE
+840 LSRAGTAVE
-849 RLAGKWHEGLHRGP
+849 RLAGKWHEGLRRGP
-863 APGHCVWKAS
+863 APGQCVWKAN
-873 KDPGRPP
+873 
-880 WGVTPALGGY
+880 
-890 PGLGGYPSQA
+890 
-900 SSLTVPTP
+900 
-908 LHADPMPRDHERS
+908 PMPRDHERS

>member
-17 RSSSTV
+17 RSNSTV
-23 SSKHSSVQQGSES
+23 SSKHSSIQQGSES

-128 KIKSPEA
+128 KIKSPEV
-135 FSSWVSSLCTHHHG
+135 FSSWVSSLCRHHHG
-149 ERPEP
+149 ERPGP
-154 CPTGG
+154 CPPGG

-184 ASSRDKVNAW
+184 ASPRDKVNAW

-229 RIPSAPLISG
+229 RIPSAPLIAG

-245 TERPKKGRRATK
+245 TERPKKGRRSTK

-287 EPSQSQLPFSVPPE
+287 EASQSQLPFSVPPE

-340 LHRQCPAPRPGSA
+340 LDRQCPAPRPGSA
-353 GTAAVREHGGP
+353 GTAGP
-364 GVLLLGSQRGAGC
+364 A
-377 PLPLSAPSW
+377 
-386 LQGTGRGGLG
+386 
-396 SASPF
+396 
-401 PQPGLRR
+401 LRR

-476 EDESCISEVTA
+476 EDESCISEVTSS
-487 GVCEEAAEPGGPGR
+487 VCEEAAEPGGPGR
-501 PPTGTG
+501 PPTG
-507 STGEGTG
+507 
-514 QRMGPAGGG
+514 
-523 GFATGPVREGRT
+523 
-535 AAEAAPPPDTGKGN
+535 
-549 TGRGEPGEGTAL
+549 
-561 LPDSSAE
+561 
-568 GRGSPGRGRLHPTA
+568 
-582 RCPAGAER
+582 AER
-590 PGVPAEPP
+590 PGLPAEPP
-598 PLEPPL
+598 PL
-604 ELPGPD
+604 
-610 PRRRSRLP
+610 
-618 APPAPSGDVSL
+618 V
-629 WGLLRSSVGKD
+629 
-640 LSRVAL
+640 
-646 PVQLNE
+646 
-652 PLNTLQRLCE
+652 
-662 ELEYSELLDRA
+662 
-673 SRARDPRQR
+673 
-682 LVYVAAFAV
+682 
-691 SAYAS
+691 
-696 TYYRAGSKPFNPVL
+696 
-710 GETYEC
+710 
-716 VRPDRG
+716 
-722 FRFISEQVSHH
+722 
-733 PPISACHAESDNFVF
+733 VF

-863 APGHCVWKAS
+863 APGHCVWRAN
-873 KDPGRPP
+873 
-880 WGVTPALGGY
+880 
-890 PGLGGYPSQA
+890 
-900 SSLTVPTP
+900 
-908 LHADPMPRDHERS
+908 PMPRDHERS

-1005 WVTNNTYW
+1005 WVTNHTYW

>member
-6 KDPCSPKRALS
+6 KDSSSPKRALS
-17 RSSSTV
+17 RSNSTV

-36 WEVVEEPRARGSP
+36 WEVVEEPRTRGSP
-49 GQQPQRHEG
+49 GQEPQRHEG

-79 NGILKYSTTRQDVLK
+79 NGILKYATTRQDVLK

-99 AIDVRQSVMSVNKK
+99 AIDIRQSVMSVNKK

-121 EDNIYHL
+121 EENIYHL
-128 KIKSPEA
+128 KIKSPEL
-135 FSSWVSSLCTHHHG
+135 FTSWVSSLCSHHQG

-154 CPTGG
+154 CPRGG
-159 PTGTSTQGQWTR
+159 PTGRTPTNAQGQWTR

-216 ELTGMLQHLEALH
+216 ELTGMLQSLEALH

-245 TERPKKGRRATK
+245 AERPKKGRRTTK

-287 EPSQSQLPFSVPPE
+287 EPSQSQLPFSLPPE

-327 VAERARLEEMRQA
+327 TAERARLEEMRQA
-340 LHRQCPAPRPGSA
+340 LDRQRSTPRPGSA
-353 GTAAVREHGGP
+353 GNAGAA
-364 GVLLLGSQRGAGC
+364 
-377 PLPLSAPSW
+377 
-386 LQGTGRGGLG
+386 
-396 SASPF
+396 
-401 PQPGLRR
+401 LRR

-430 PDALPAKGR
+430 LDALPAKGR

-476 EDESCISEVTA
+476 DDESCISEATTSA
-487 GVCEEAAEPGGPGR
+487 CEDTAEPGGPGR
-501 PPTGTG
+501 PPT
-507 STGEGTG
+507 
-514 QRMGPAGGG
+514 
-523 GFATGPVREGRT
+523 
-535 AAEAAPPPDTGKGN
+535 
-549 TGRGEPGEGTAL
+549 
-561 LPDSSAE
+561 
-568 GRGSPGRGRLHPTA
+568 
-582 RCPAGAER
+582 AGAEG
-590 PGVPAEPP
+590 PGIPVEPS
-598 PLEPPL
+598 PL

-610 PRRRSRLP
+610 LRRRSCLP
-618 APPAPSGDVSL
+618 APPAPPGD
-629 WGLLRSSVGKD
+629 
-640 LSRVAL
+640 
-646 PVQLNE
+646 
-652 PLNTLQRLCE
+652 RLCE
-662 ELEYSELLDRA
+662 ELEYSALLDRA

-682 LVYVAAFAV
+682 LV
-691 SAYAS
+691 
-696 TYYRAGSKPFNPVL
+696 
-710 GETYEC
+710 C
-716 VRPDRG
+716 
-722 FRFISEQVSHH
+722 HH

-779 DHYEW
+779 DHFEW

-815 SYHCKLTFCKA
+815 SYHCKITFCKA
-826 RYWGAGANEVQGAV
+826 RYWGAGANEVQGVV
-840 LSRSGTAVE
+840 LSRSGTVVE

-863 APGHCVWKAS
+863 APGQCVWRAN
-873 KDPGRPP
+873 
-880 WGVTPALGGY
+880 
-890 PGLGGYPSQA
+890 
-900 SSLTVPTP
+900 
-908 LHADPMPRDHERS
+908 PMPRNHERN

-965 AQKRQIEQLQRDRRR
+965 TQKRQIEQLQRDRRR

-990 ARFFRRVTDASGKES
+990 ARFFRRLTDANGKES